1 MCCFGVQNGGS
12 QGVLYLLPHYT
23 NDECAIQCTSPD
35 LISSLVLFAACPTS
49 TSLHPF
55 VRFMFCEDVLTFQG
69 IQFASYDSLSKILNP
84 QRKHDPF
91 IHCISGGLAG
101 ALAAAATNPLDVA
114 KTLLQTRGT
123 STDAAIRN
131 CDGLPGALRLIYERD
146 GAHGFLRGIRPR
158 VIQMFPSTAIC
169 WTVYEFFK
177 HFLYRNGGV

>member
-1 MCCFGVQNGGS
+1 MKVIKQRMQIHGS
-12 QGVLYLLPHYT
+12 PFRSVFKCATSVFKTEGLRAFYISYPTTLMMSVPFNVPSLLIFIH
-23 NDECAIQCTSPD
+23 
-35 LISSLVLFAACPTS
+35 V
-49 TSLHPF
+49 
-55 VRFMFCEDVLTFQG
+55 QG
-69 IQFASYDSLSKILNP
+69 IQFATYDSLSKILNP

-101 ALAAAATNPLDVA
+101 AVAAAATNPLDVA

-123 STDAAIRN
+123 STDFAIRN
-131 CDGLPGALRLIYERD
+131 CSGLFDALTLIYERE
-146 GAHGFLRGIRPR
+146 GMKGFARGIKPR

>member
-1 MCCFGVQNGGS
+1 MSTF
-12 QGVLYLLPHYT
+12 
-23 NDECAIQCTSPD
+23 
-35 LISSLVLFAACPTS
+35 

-55 VRFMFCEDVLTFQG
+55 VRFIFCEDVLTAQG